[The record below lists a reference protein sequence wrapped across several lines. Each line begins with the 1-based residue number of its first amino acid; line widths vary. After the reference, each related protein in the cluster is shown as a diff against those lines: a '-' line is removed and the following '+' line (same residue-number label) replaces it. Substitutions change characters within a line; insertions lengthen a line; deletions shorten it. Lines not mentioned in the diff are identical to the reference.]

1 VVRCHVMAPAGRPSL
16 LPACIVAAFCSLV
29 AAIYGASAT
38 VPGPGMAFL
47 LTLLPLTAVC
57 LWLQGDARRLR
68 AGYLL
73 DLGFLLWVFWPLV
86 IPWHALSTRGRRGW
100 GLALGLLGLVL
111 APSVSAA
118 LAAALMSAMA
128 TGRAMPA
135 P

>member
-1 VVRCHVMAPAGRPSL
+1 MAA
-16 LPACIVAAFCSLV
+16 ACL
-29 AAIYGASAT
+29 
-38 VPGPGMAFL
+38 
-47 LTLLPLTAVC
+47 AV
-57 LWLQGDARRLR
+57 QGDARRLR
-68 AGYLL
+68 TGYVL

-118 LAAALMSAMA
+118 LAASLTSVMT